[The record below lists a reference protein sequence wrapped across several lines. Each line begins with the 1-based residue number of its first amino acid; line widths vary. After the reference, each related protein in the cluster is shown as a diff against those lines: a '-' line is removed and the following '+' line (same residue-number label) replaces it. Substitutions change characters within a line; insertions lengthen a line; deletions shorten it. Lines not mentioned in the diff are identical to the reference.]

1 MIFKNEE
8 MFDRMGNAIIIKKND
23 GDAIHA
29 LKTRVTTITYDNGT
43 RKEQQVH
50 QDEVCYRHNDIGTLL
65 FFKPSDYEDHSFGKI
80 IDERY
85 HFNESK
91 IRLYFN
97 EDASKIIARIKEDA
111 PGGPLLTPE
120 LKTKLLA
127 EYNSRQASQKDEL
140 VFYSQFKGCF
150 GRIDLETEFYCS
162 IYEKYYKESYY
173 EKIYISKRPYTEVPG
188 GHIVNWRSSIASM
201 YYDGE
206 NRSQTRDC
214 NVDVFSGLSS
224 GRNPYNV
231 YHNDLLLKRSF
242 AFGPFKYYDK
252 FIYGDEFF
260 RNGVADEFL
269 LDVMRENRANH
280 EITDIIQ
287 SIQSNQ
293 NRIIRQ
299 TADKSMIVQGCAGSG
314 KTMILLHR
322 LSYLKFNELLPSSSR
337 VKIITPN
344 VNFSVFIENLAVSLE
359 LESISRMTMSE
370 YYLTLCKN
378 FQKKYYTR
386 STRSLNGTS
395 NQTEVGFYEEA
406 SDFLDAC
413 GESSN
418 TLEMSLQEKFCQY
431 YLPESIQYIQELYSE
446 RTALFH
452 QEIDTEKVIG
462 IAARF
467 QIIIDPSIP
476 RDKKEFFDKLLNV
489 VQFEIAKANELVIR
503 EMEKLQR
510 SQKYADLNVVIY
522 DVIRLLIELKNTIS
536 DSLSYKDEALELL
549 QHKEEQA
556 TAMKELAFKSDL
568 ILSLDLPA
576 SRVRD
581 FVTEITRC
589 VTKLENGTWH
599 RNEIDITIKKFESF
613 LVKNYFSVTG
623 EVHDLESPEIIES
636 KIMEISASVL
646 TDSETALLEVTTEV
660 LKSMAIYVVRLFAD
674 VKAALGKRF
683 DTASTKIIN
692 GRHDLFVLLTLYSLH
707 CGKLEATDSFLMIDE
722 GQDYSAEEYRLLLAI
737 NGPDTTANI
746 FGDLNQCITESAG
759 IHDWTVIP
767 GDFNRYELNENFR
780 NTSEIAGY
788 VNQEFGF
795 SMAPIG
801 IHGEPVKTMAYKELR
816 NAIQSDLAAD
826 SANRIAVIAK
836 DMHVIRKLGI
846 PHEHYDI
853 NKIFAGSVW
862 EAKGLEFDH
871 VYVVPDG
878 MNRNEKYISY
888 TRALN
893 QLVIVDMQG

>member
-1 MIFKNEE
+1 M
-8 MFDRMGNAIIIKKND
+8 IKKID

-43 RKEQQVH
+43 RKEQQIH
-50 QDEVCYRHNDIGTLL
+50 QDEVRFRHQDIGTLL
-65 FFKPSDYEDHSFGKI
+65 FFKSSDYEDHSFGRI

-85 HFNESK
+85 HFNENK

-111 PGGPLLTPE
+111 PGGPVLTPD
-120 LKTKLLA
+120 LRAKLLA
-127 EYNSRQASQKDEL
+127 GYNSRQASQKDEL

-150 GRIDLETEFYCS
+150 GRIDLQTEFYCS
-162 IYEKYYKESYY
+162 IYEKYFKETYY

-214 NVDVFSGLSS
+214 NVDVFSGLSA

-269 LDVMRENRANH
+269 LDVMRENRSNH

-370 YYLTLCKN
+370 YYLALSKN
-378 FQKKYYTR
+378 FQKKYYVR
-386 STRSLNGTS
+386 SSRSLNGTS

-413 GESSN
+413 TESTN
-418 TLEMSLQEKFCQY
+418 KLEMSLQEKFCQY
-431 YLPESIQYIQELYSE
+431 YLPESVQYIQTLYAE
-446 RTALFH
+446 RTEQFRRQIKADEVL
-452 QEIDTEKVIG
+452 D

-467 QIIIDPSIP
+467 QITIDPAIP
-476 RDKKEFFDKLLNV
+476 RDKKEFFDKLMNV
-489 VQFEIAKANELVIR
+489 TQTEIPKANEMIIR

-522 DVIRLLIELKNTIS
+522 DVIHLLIELKNTIS

-556 TAMKELAFKSDL
+556 TAMKELSLKSDL

-623 EVHDLESPEIIES
+623 EVHDLEGPEIIAS
-636 KIMEISASVL
+636 KISEVSAAILS
-646 TDSETALLEVTTEV
+646 DSETALLESATET
-660 LKSMAIYVVRLFAD
+660 LKSMAMYVIRLFTD

-683 DTASTKIIN
+683 DTASTRTIN
-692 GRHDLFVLLTLYSLH
+692 GRHDLFVLLTLYALH
-707 CGKLEATDSFLMIDE
+707 SDRLDTTDSFLMIDE
-722 GQDYSAEEYRLLLAI
+722 GQDYSAEEYKLLLAI
-737 NGPDTTANI
+737 NGPETRANI
-746 FGDLNQCITESAG
+746 FGDLNQCITECGG
-759 IHDWTVIP
+759 IHDWATIP

-780 NTSEIAGY
+780 NTSEIAGH
-788 VNQEFGF
+788 VNLEFGF

-801 IHGEPVKTMAYKELR
+801 IHGEPVKNIAYKELR
-816 NAIQSDLAAD
+816 GAIQADLAAD
-826 SANRIAVIAK
+826 AANRIAVIAK
-836 DMHVIRKLGI
+836 DMHIIRKLGI
-846 PHEHYDI
+846 PHEHYEVS
-853 NKIFAGSVW
+853 KIFAGSVW

-871 VYVVPDG
+871 VYVIPDG
-878 MNRNEKYISY
+878 MNRNEKYIAF
-888 TRALN
+888 TRALS
-893 QLVIVDMQG
+893 QLVIVDMKE